1 MARGYPDFFGVSIF
15 PWYGAYLLSA
25 EITPIGAGLT
35 VDTFVLNHKAVIMG
49 GYFELNTVPDL
60 NNVNVNVFCDGTSMI
75 DLPLITW
82 ITYNL
87 TTPDGSLLYLI
98 RDDREHDYVMWG
110 INQGVS
116 IGQSFHIQVVN
127 LTANPIT
134 AAGRLFYANI
144 T

>member
-1 MARGYPDFFGVSIF
+1 VF
-15 PWYGAYLLSA
+15 PWYGAYLLSS
-25 EITPIGAGLT
+25 EITAVGAGVT

-49 GYFELNTVPDL
+49 GYFELNTVVDYV
-60 NNVNVNVFCDGTSMI
+60 NVAVNVFCDGTSMI
-75 DLPLITW
+75 DLVLLAW
-82 ITYNL
+82 QEYNL
-87 TTPDGSLLYLI
+87 TNPIGSLLYLI
-98 RDDREHDYVMWG
+98 RDDPQNHYMMWG

-127 LTANPIT
+127 ASANPIT